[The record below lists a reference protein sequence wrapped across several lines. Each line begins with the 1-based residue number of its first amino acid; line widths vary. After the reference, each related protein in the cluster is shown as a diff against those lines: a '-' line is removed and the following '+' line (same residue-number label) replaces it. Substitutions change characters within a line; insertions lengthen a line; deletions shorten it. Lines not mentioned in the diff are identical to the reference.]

1 LGFTDISDK
10 KNCWREIAKELN
22 GEFVIKHTIS
32 GDLEILCLKI
42 PFDGVNIEFT
52 ESDTQ
57 PFKVNFTIPAK
68 QKISFS
74 ISEEDSFEK
83 ILKLL
88 GQQDIVIGNTEF
100 DKKYLVQGGK
110 VDIVKGLLNY
120 DSVKLLILKANLF
133 SLLCD
138 YKKKDS
144 TINIVSVVGR
154 FVNSKSEMLDLHK
167 LFCLVIEYLKKQSF
181 I

>member
-1 LGFTDISDK
+1 M
-10 KNCWREIAKELN
+10 
-22 GEFVIKHTIS
+22 
-32 GDLEILCLKI
+32 
-42 PFDGVNIEFT
+42 
-52 ESDTQ
+52 
-57 PFKVNFTIPAK
+57 
-68 QKISFS
+68 
-74 ISEEDSFEK
+74 
-83 ILKLL
+83 
-88 GQQDIVIGNTEF
+88 
-100 DKKYLVQGGK
+100 QGGK